1 MNEPKLIKKG
11 NKFMNKEKKV
21 LIVSVFLIVILFIGS
36 SYALLTNFDSTDE
49 VITVSTGN
57 LNMTVNNVLLNLNDK
72 LTNASPITLTF
83 TNTGSLNI
91 MKYDVKLV
99 NDSSQTSTLSYNYIK
114 YAISLDG
121 TNYQTPANLG
131 TSNNVIFT
139 GYNLGVNNSKT
150 IYLKVWIDESAGNYA
165 LNKVFYGSITVDLYQ
180 KAELPGSEAIKSAA
194 VARANDGSHCATTVS
209 EDGITYISGTKSCIN
224 FNYVWW
230 SGKMWR
236 ITAIY
241 PDGAMKMITDNNIST
256 IAFNTLGQVNYYTKA
271 DPENSIAEAKS
282 YMFQWLNEDFLD
294 TLYNHGSDVI
304 DTTKYWNATI
314 PANTNISTKTNNN
327 TINQDNLSQ
336 KYSNLFQYKPINQTI
351 QDEEDNK
358 DTIYPNSDYK
368 PINKIPGGFSN
379 VNIIRNDEVDS
390 KDMGLSNVRLLSN
403 EQPYS
408 KYSVTQTKKINEIKN
423 NKDKEEL
430 ENYMKKGYGTFNNN
444 LNINIDDN
452 NNPIYS
458 TSKSYTNYSS
468 EKREFRNYEP
478 NLTNENSTKDYSSYY
493 ASTFT
498 GKNNNNLYNTNYEL
512 IRNKSK
518 DKNIPTTDIDN
529 SQKIKY
535 QGYKPL

>member
-1 MNEPKLIKKG
+1 MDQEPLIDNKEINNKKIDFLNEKEENNVFYKMNESQLKDYLIQ
-11 NKFMNKEKKV
+11 
-21 LIVSVFLIVILFIGS
+21 FL
-36 SYALLTNFDSTDE
+36 
-49 VITVSTGN
+49 
-57 LNMTVNNVLLNLNDK
+57 
-72 LTNASPITLTF
+72 
-83 TNTGSLNI
+83 
-91 MKYDVKLV
+91 
-99 NDSSQTSTLSYNYIK
+99 
-114 YAISLDG
+114 
-121 TNYQTPANLG
+121 
-131 TSNNVIFT
+131 
-139 GYNLGVNNSKT
+139 
-150 IYLKVWIDESAGNYA
+150 
-165 LNKVFYGSITVDLYQ
+165 
-180 KAELPGSEAIKSAA
+180 
-194 VARANDGSHCATTVS
+194 
-209 EDGITYISGTKSCIN
+209 
-224 FNYVWW
+224 
-230 SGKMWR
+230 
-236 ITAIY
+236 
-241 PDGAMKMITDNNIST
+241 
-256 IAFNTLGQVNYYTKA
+256 
-271 DPENSIAEAKS
+271 
-282 YMFQWLNEDFLD
+282 
-294 TLYNHGSDVI
+294 
-304 DTTKYWNATI
+304 
-314 PANTNISTKTNNN
+314 NNN
-327 TINQDNLSQ
+327 TINQIIENGLNGFDLLNIINDNQTLNKLTKDNLHEKISLKKIIMNEIEKMLIVKIILDDGKEIIINLENDPEFTIENLTTIIREFSNNNKIFLTPLNNENEILLPKIKIIPRIFSNPEKYSNLKVFNFSKVKNQNISLENIALQGYSQLSNKVKTENKFIPIGNYNSSLTNSNQTNTKNDIDFNFINNNNNNNNINDNNNNINIKTNNKNNNNQDNLSQ
-336 KYSNLFQYKPINQTI
+336 KYSNLFQYKPIKQTT

-358 DTIYPNSDYK
+358 DITYPNSDYK
-368 PINKIPGGFSN
+368 PINKIPGGYSN

-518 DKNIPTTDIDN
+518 DKNIPTSDIDN

>member
-1 MNEPKLIKKG
+1 MDQEPLIEKKEINEKKIDLLNEKEENNVFYKMNESQLKDYLIQ
-11 NKFMNKEKKV
+11 
-21 LIVSVFLIVILFIGS
+21 FL
-36 SYALLTNFDSTDE
+36 
-49 VITVSTGN
+49 
-57 LNMTVNNVLLNLNDK
+57 
-72 LTNASPITLTF
+72 
-83 TNTGSLNI
+83 
-91 MKYDVKLV
+91 
-99 NDSSQTSTLSYNYIK
+99 
-114 YAISLDG
+114 
-121 TNYQTPANLG
+121 
-131 TSNNVIFT
+131 
-139 GYNLGVNNSKT
+139 
-150 IYLKVWIDESAGNYA
+150 
-165 LNKVFYGSITVDLYQ
+165 
-180 KAELPGSEAIKSAA
+180 
-194 VARANDGSHCATTVS
+194 
-209 EDGITYISGTKSCIN
+209 
-224 FNYVWW
+224 
-230 SGKMWR
+230 
-236 ITAIY
+236 
-241 PDGAMKMITDNNIST
+241 
-256 IAFNTLGQVNYYTKA
+256 
-271 DPENSIAEAKS
+271 
-282 YMFQWLNEDFLD
+282 
-294 TLYNHGSDVI
+294 
-304 DTTKYWNATI
+304 
-314 PANTNISTKTNNN
+314 NNN
-327 TINQDNLSQ
+327 TINQIIENGLNGFDLLNIINDEQVLNKITKDNLHEKICLKKLIMNEIEKILIVKIVLDDGKEIYINLENDPELTIENLITLIGELSNNNKIFLTPLNNENEILLPKIKIIPRILSNPDKYSNLKVFNSYKNKNQNLTLENIALQGYSQLSNKVKTENIFKTNTNYNSTLTNSNPTNSKNEIDFNFINNNNNNFNNNNNINDNTNIITKTNNNNTNNQDNISQ

-518 DKNIPTTDIDN
+518 DKNIPTQDIDN
-529 SQKIKY
+529 SQNKKY
-535 QGYKPL
+535 SGYKPL